1 METVAVFPLLA
12 HPAEYRACETDL
24 LINEAART
32 YWLDLFE
39 TAFEIQLQAA
49 ASAGF
54 DAAACDRA
62 RRTLK
67 HALGEIRRKP
77 AWHGRLDILILDML
91 RREALHENGIIDEF
105 RLIKQRENDAALAAL
120 PARLGE
126 LDAVPRSERLEH
138 LVRGILAGNLF
149 DMGVPGTASRYA
161 KKTTPFHE
169 TLAALPARPW
179 LFDGLEKASAWLA
192 ERAPQRTVIFADN
205 AGADVVLGL
214 LPLARYLIGNGSE
227 IIIAANHQ
235 PALNDVTAKELCG
248 IVERAVEADGI
259 FASPRLRLADS
270 GSASPLIDLAQ
281 ISDELADAAEGADLV
296 ILIGMGRGLESNWS
310 VPFTCASWRIAMLK
324 DSQVAL
330 SVGGAMY
337 DAVVR
342 FDLPERADP

>member
-24 LINEAART
+24 LIDEAART

-39 TAFEIQLQAA
+39 TAFEIQLQAS
-49 ASAGF
+49 ASVGS

-62 RRTLK
+62 RKTLK
-67 HALGEIRRKP
+67 HALGEIRRHP
-77 AWHGRLDILILDML
+77 AWHGRLDILLLDML
-91 RREALHENGIIDEF
+91 RREALHENNIIDEF

-120 PARLGE
+120 PARLSE
-126 LDAVPRSERLEH
+126 LDAAAGPELMEQ

-161 KKTTPFHE
+161 RRTIPFRE
-169 TLAALPARPW
+169 TLAGLPARPW
-179 LFDGLEKASAWLA
+179 LFDGLEKASAWLINHVP
-192 ERAPQRTVIFADN
+192 RRVVIFADN

-214 LPLARYLIGNGSE
+214 LPLARYLINHGIE
-227 IIIAANHQ
+227 VIVAANHR
-235 PALNDVTAKELCG
+235 PALNDVTAGELRDL
-248 IVERAVEADGI
+248 VQRAAEADRI
-259 FASPRLRLADS
+259 FASPLLRIADS

-281 ISDELADAAEGADLV
+281 ISDELADAAAGADLV
-296 ILIGMGRGLESNWS
+296 ILIGMGRGIESNWAA
-310 VPFTCASWRIAMLK
+310 PFTCASWRIAMLK
-324 DSQVAL
+324 DPQVAM

-342 FDLPERADP
+342 FDLPRRVDP